1 MNTAGMS
8 IAAPRRMHK
17 GSTNDKSVLAQN
29 YDGDSLQ
36 INCKWAEP
44 MNEEQ
49 KLYAKAFKA
58 AVDEAKKEGGLIR
71 IIEESTPSHELLLR
85 ARNTATGKEIRLHA
99 RYFCGL
105 AEYVA
110 RVETIGSSESKFQNR
125 LKGSNTD
132 QLMSQYRDLRRRLYN
147 HIR

>member
-1 MNTAGMS
+1 MNTAGMA
-8 IAAPRRMHK
+8 ITAPRRIHS
-17 GSTNDKSVLAQN
+17 GNNSGKSVLEQH
-29 YDGDSLQ
+29 YKGDSIQ
-36 INCKWAEP
+36 INDKLAQP

-58 AVDEAKKEGGLIR
+58 AIDDAASEGLVR
-71 IIEESTPSHELLLR
+71 IIEDRTPSHTLLLR

-110 RVETIGSSESKFQNR
+110 RIETSDGSTAKFQNR
-125 LKGSNTD
+125 LTGSNTN
-132 QLMSQYRDLRRRLYN
+132 QMMSQYRDLRRRLYN
-147 HIR
+147 HIK